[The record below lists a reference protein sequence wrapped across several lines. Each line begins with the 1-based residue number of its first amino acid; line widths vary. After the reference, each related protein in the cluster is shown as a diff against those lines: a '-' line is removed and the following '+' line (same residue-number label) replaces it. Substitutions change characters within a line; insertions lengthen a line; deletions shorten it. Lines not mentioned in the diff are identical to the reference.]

1 MWLWQHKL
9 VFGGNYIMVNKASQ
23 GNVRTRNW
31 TFVIYP
37 ESVSEGWRDI
47 LDDEHIQWVESP
59 LHDKDTNPNGEI
71 KKAHK
76 HILVM
81 YDGVKSYKQI
91 LELTERINATV
102 PQRCGSAKGLVR
114 YMLHMDNPEKYQYD
128 REDMIAHGGAD
139 ILEML
144 KPTSASRYEM
154 FKEMTS
160 FIVENDIREYEEL
173 WIYAMEHRFDDWFPL
188 LADNGTFAINTF
200 IKSRRHRIK
209 DNK

>member
-1 MWLWQHKL
+1 MAKYTKSRTW
-9 VFGGNYIMVNKASQ
+9 GMV
-23 GNVRTRNW
+23 V
-31 TFVIYP
+31 YP
-37 ESVSEGWRDI
+37 ESAPENWQELLSETFM
-47 LDDEHIQWVESP
+47 QFAVSP
-59 LHDKDTNPNGEI
+59 LHDKDINPDGEI
-71 KKAHK
+71 KKPHW
-76 HILVM
+76 HVILIW
-81 YDGVKSYKQI
+81 DGPVTQNAAMKIAEKVNAPQPVK
-91 LELTERINATV
+91 LE
-102 PQRCGSAKGLVR
+102 SVR
-114 YMLHMDNPEKYQYD
+114 GAYRYFTHMDNPEKYQYN

-173 WIYAMEHRFDDWFPL
+173 WIYAMENRFDDWFPL